1 MYMYQGPTEKY
12 FARIGKLI
20 DTTFQKIESGLKS
33 LFYYMYSDASPYGE
47 QAKSSAIFNSLWLE
61 IAFSIIAFA
70 IWDIVIIIGWAR
82 DPCLSSSYCCPA
94 FFGSPYI
101 VALTKKI
108 IRANLIPNLIALI
121 RGQKN
126 G

>member
-20 DTTFQKIESGLKS
+20 DITFQRIESGLKS
-33 LFYYMYSDASPYGE
+33 LFHYMYSDASVCGE
-47 QAKSSAIFNSLWLE
+47 QAETTIFNSLWFM
-61 IAFSIIAFA
+61 IAFTIWTIAFT
-70 IWDIVIIIGWAR
+70 IWDIIIIIEGGPWIF
-82 DPCLSSSYCCPA
+82 LLVIVVQLFS
-94 FFGSPYI
+94 GSPYI
-101 VALTKKI
+101 VALTRKI
-108 IRANLIPNLIALI
+108 IKANLIPNLIVLI